1 MRGQARQRVEA
12 GLGLGVDDFVLVER
26 RLASRLIEHIGDL
39 GIDVAVFRVGKEAEQ
54 GWVLTAHDQESGEWW
69 RVEVERSL
77 DGAVELA
84 MMVGI
89 VLEG

>member
-1 MRGQARQRVEA
+1 M
-12 GLGLGVDDFVLVER
+12 LDDPSNR

-39 GIDVAVFRVGKEAEQ
+39 GIDVAVFRLGKQAEQ
-54 GWVLTAHDQESGEWW
+54 GWVLTAHDHETGEWW
-69 RVEVERSL
+69 RVEADRSL

-89 VLEG
+89 DLEG